1 MLQLMELGEMA
12 HCASK
17 TKHCHINHSVKPFLV
32 DLKIVWTLS
41 HQVPVVSNKV
51 ASMQRAISA
60 GGLKMI
66 AREV

>member
-1 MLQLMELGEMA
+1 MFQLMGVGDMA

-17 TKHCHINHSVKPFLV
+17 TKHWHIKHSVKPSLV
-32 DLKIVWTLS
+32 GLKIVWTLS
-41 HQVPVVSNKV
+41 HQVPVVSNEV

-66 AREV
+66 ALKV

>member
-1 MLQLMELGEMA
+1 MLQLMGVGDMA
-12 HCASK
+12 HCSSK
-17 TKHCHINHSVKPFLV
+17 TKHWRIKHSVKPSLV
-32 DLKIVWTLS
+32 GLKIVWTLS

-66 AREV
+66 ARKV